1 MPLALFLAQI
11 GPSDIVNQQRQATT
25 AIAGAWDSTWNDV
38 FLGKG
43 GVYPVIVSLS
53 GIIALCCLLF
63 FMVNWFGESLEA
75 GGGGSNKTL
84 GEIMWIVFVVSLL
97 AGGGIGISNLT
108 LGIRGWINQANE
120 RVLES
125 TTLNVQIK
133 QAYKQA
139 VGQANA
145 QKEIGRIIDACQGKA
160 SDKQLECL
168 KSGKDQVD
176 LILADSR
183 INNDGF
189 ADKFGNYITGIIGS
203 AISAAQTGGPAAGV
217 FAGLNALW
225 RPANEAFLQGLLLG
239 FQFAFSN
246 LIEMS
251 ALLVGLMGPL
261 AVAGSLLPIG
271 GKPIYA
277 WLTGLIALAM
287 AKLSFNIIVGLI
299 STVVVTA
306 GVGDSLWFPI
316 FVGIL
321 SPILAIAISSL
332 SGFAVFQGIT
342 SAGAEIIKISAGGL

>member
-11 GPSDIVNQQRQATT
+11 GPSELVDQQRKATE
-25 AIAGAWDSTWNDV
+25 AIAATWDSTWNDV

-43 GVYPVIVSLS
+43 GVYPVIVGLS

-97 AGGGIGISNLT
+97 AGGGLGISNLT

-120 RVLES
+120 KVLES
-125 TTLNVQIK
+125 TTLSVQLK

-139 VGQANA
+139 TGEANA
-145 QKEIGRIIDACQGKA
+145 QKAIGLIIDSCQGKA
-160 SDKQLECL
+160 SDKQLSCL
-168 KSGKDQVD
+168 KEAKTQVD
-176 LILADSR
+176 KILAQSR

-189 ADKFGNYITGIIGS
+189 ADKFGNYITGIIDA
-203 AISAAQTGGPAAGV
+203 AISGAVAGGPVDATFSA
-217 FAGLNALW
+217 LNALW
-225 RPANEAFLQGLLLG
+225 RPANEAGLQALMLAI
-239 FQFAFSN
+239 QFAFSN

-277 WLTGLIALAM
+277 WLTGLISLAL
-287 AKLSFNIIVGLI
+287 AKLSFNIVVGLI
-299 STVVVTA
+299 ATVVVTA

-316 FVGIL
+316 FLGIF
-321 SPILAIAISSL
+321 SPILAIAISSFG
-332 SGFAVFQGIT
+332 GFAVFQGIT
-342 SAGAEIIKISAGGL
+342 SAGAEIIKIGAGVR